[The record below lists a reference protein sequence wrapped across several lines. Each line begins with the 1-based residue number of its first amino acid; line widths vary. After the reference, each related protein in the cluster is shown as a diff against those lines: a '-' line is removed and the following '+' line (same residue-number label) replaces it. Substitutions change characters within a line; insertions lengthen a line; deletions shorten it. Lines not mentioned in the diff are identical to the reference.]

1 MDTEPKSISSPVPDD
16 SLRDQVQA
24 LQHLVISLLI
34 LVVIISGTLSIFL
47 LRQWRL
53 TSKEVAGINNM
64 ITEFNKDRG
73 AKNEALISKL
83 TEFGRTHPDFV
94 PILAHYGINPAN
106 ATGAA
111 PSSATIPPSGS
122 TKK

>member
-1 MDTEPKSISSPVPDD
+1 MDTEPKSISLPVPDD
-16 SLRDQVQA
+16 SLREQVQA
-24 LQHLVISLLI
+24 LQHLVVSLLI

-53 TSKEVAGINNM
+53 TSKEVAGLNNM

-94 PILAHYGINPAN
+94 PILGHYGINPAN
-106 ATGAA
+106 ATGTA
-111 PSSATIPPSGS
+111 PSSTTVQPGGS